1 MHEYHQPLLLAKVGE
16 PGSRYECKFATIF
29 YRPLVDVLQVTFH
42 LNADN
47 VLSVEAKDL
56 NTGRHHLW
64 KSGGGAIIAQ
74 GIDKEKLQNGVVPF
88 PAQNAIPV
96 A

>member
-1 MHEYHQPLLLAKVGE
+1 MLLLCLNSPE
-16 PGSRYECKFATIF
+16 PTWAEQLWGL
-29 YRPLVDVLQVTFH
+29 PQVTFH

-74 GIDKEKLQNGVVPF
+74 GIDREKLQNGIVPY